1 MTADQLTRITEL
13 HVINNKDIDD
23 LVRLAKAVAAVRG
36 HIDTG
41 ALFEGYD
48 GREPQRTQA
57 CAAIDELEAAAR
69 RVDYLLAQLC
79 AKTLPPTV
87 HHL

>member
-1 MTADQLTRITEL
+1 MTTDL
-13 HVINNKDIDD
+13 HLINSNDVAD

-36 HIDTG
+36 QIDTG

-48 GREPQRTQA
+48 GREPQRTEA
-57 CAAIDELEAAAR
+57 CQAIDELEAAAR

-79 AKTLPPTV
+79 AKTLPPTTV

>member
-1 MTADQLTRITEL
+1 MTTDL
-13 HVINNKDIDD
+13 HLINSNDVAA

-36 HIDTG
+36 QIETG

-48 GREPQRTQA
+48 GREPQRTEA
-57 CAAIDELEAAAR
+57 CQAIDELEAAAR

-79 AKTLPPTV
+79 AKTLPPITV

>member
-1 MTADQLTRITEL
+1 MTTDQLARIAAL
-13 HVINNKDIDD
+13 HAIDSADLDD
-23 LVRLAKAVAAVRG
+23 LVRLAKAVATVRG

-41 ALFEGYD
+41 VLFEGYD

-57 CAAIDELEAAAR
+57 CAALDELEAAAR

-79 AKTLPPTV
+79 VKTLPPTV

>member
-1 MTADQLTRITEL
+1 MTADQLARSADL
-13 HVINNKDIDD
+13 RVINSQDIDD

-41 ALFEGYD
+41 VLFEGYD

>member
-1 MTADQLTRITEL
+1 MTTDL
-13 HVINNKDIDD
+13 HLINSNDVAA

-36 HIDTG
+36 QIEAG

-48 GREPQRTQA
+48 GREPQRTEA
-57 CAAIDELEAAAR
+57 CQAIDELEAAAR

-79 AKTLPPTV
+79 AKTLPPTTV